1 MKQKAT
7 PGTNRTGIAMAPERS
22 QEMLMGMEEFPP
34 SSQGSALDIAQVR
47 IAYAQEAEPMG
58 SIPMPPGLKGKVQTA
73 VKAVMGEQPTLFMDK
88 LGERLAFERTGTRL
102 YEALISKH
110 EAFGSFAGGPS
121 KADLEHIYE
130 EEYRHFTM
138 LQAVIEQLG
147 GDPTAMTPAANL
159 SATASQGIPKV
170 IVDPRTTLLQ
180 SLEAALI
187 AELSDNACWETLVEL
202 AQQAGEDDLA
212 QQFEQ
217 ALVNEQDHLRKV
229 RTWLAAGQGL
239 TGKGRRNGKANGK
252 KR

>member
-1 MKQKAT
+1 MNQNAT
-7 PGTNRTGIAMAPERS
+7 PGTNRTGIAMAPERT
-22 QEMLMGMEEFPP
+22 QEMLTGMEEFPP
-34 SSQGSALDIAQVR
+34 NSQGSALDIAQVR

-58 SIPMPPGLKGKVQTA
+58 SIPMPAGLKGKVQTA

-102 YEALISKH
+102 YEALLSKL

-121 KADLEHIYE
+121 QADLEHICE

-138 LQAVIEQLG
+138 LQVAIEQLG
-147 GDPTAMTPAANL
+147 GDPTAVTPAANL

-202 AQQAGEDDLA
+202 AQQAGENDLA
-212 QQFEQ
+212 RQFEQ

-229 RTWLAAGQGL
+229 RTWLAAGQGR
-239 TGKGRRNGKANGK
+239 TGNGRRNGKANGK